1 MTKEFFKNK
10 LNQHLYNVLSPRGE
24 TFEIDDSIF
33 SELTE
38 GCYEIVWHFREL
50 KVVGLNKLNDSY
62 EIRNGK
68 YVIDNISKKLILYP
82 SQFIHFKVSDWRE
95 ERINKL
101 LKVKK

>member
-1 MTKEFFKNK
+1 MTKEFFKKK

-24 TFEIDDSIF
+24 TFEIDDNIF

-68 YVIDNISKKLILYP
+68 YLIGSRFLYP

>member
-1 MTKEFFKNK
+1 MTKEFFKKK

-24 TFEIDDSIF
+24 TFEIDDSVF

-38 GCYEIVWHFREL
+38 GCYEIVWNSREL

-68 YVIDNISKKLILYP
+68 YVIGSKLLYP